1 MQNKGF
7 IGTIAV
13 LLILIC
19 GFYISFS
26 FVTQG
31 YEKEA
36 DEYAVRIAKTSDAAN
51 EKYKQARKEYMDS
64 LENEKVYLGYTLGQV
79 KKMEIGLGLD
89 LKGGM
94 NIVLEVPTT
103 DMLRSYAKDDASL
116 AKIDAGIKKVL
127 PNGEFTTPGAKPSDK
142 NFINKFAEQF
152 PEGQLTTLFRHEGE
166 FLGKLTGKSSN
177 KEVAQALA
185 NQVNSQVDDAFNVFR
200 NRIDKFGVVSPNIQK
215 LQDKNGQI
223 LLELPGVKEPEQMT
237 RLLQSS
243 ANLEFFEVYN
253 GDEVYTQLAQLS
265 DATAPADTTKS
276 ALLELLGG
284 VIQQGSPRVG
294 LVAKADTAAVNAF
307 INSAEAAQIL
317 PSDLTLVWEN
327 KATEIEAKKNGKA
340 VMGKNGQPLKNKYYG
355 LVALRGEPQ
364 LEGDAVVS
372 ANSEHDN
379 LKGEV
384 VNMRMSDE
392 GASRWSSVTKDN
404 VGRSIAIVMDN
415 VVYSYPNVN
424 QQITGGSSEITGN
437 FTPEE
442 ANDLANLLKSG
453 KMDITPRVVSSEV
466 IGPSLGAQAIESG
479 FVSFIVALV
488 LLMLFM
494 IAFYG
499 VIPGLVANLGLML
512 NLYFTLGILASIQAV
527 LTLSGIAGIVLALGM
542 AVDANV
548 LIFERSKEE
557 LRAGKK
563 LRQAISDGYSNAFSA
578 IFDGNLTSIITGV
591 ILLLFGSGPIKG
603 FATTLIIGL
612 VCSFFT
618 AVFLTRIAFDIIT
631 KNGRCAN
638 MSFTT
643 GISRK
648 VFGKTSI
655 NFIGKTKGA
664 MIIWIALTVVGI
676 CSLCFRGM
684 NQGID
689 FSGGRNYVVAFQKD
703 VNPEEIRGRLSATF
717 QEAAAKHGIKESVA
731 VSVITIDNNQKV
743 RVSTNYRIN
752 ENNEDAVDKEITE
765 LLYNALKPQLTVNG
779 KLMGEDEFA
788 LANEEMGIVSA
799 QKVGAA
805 VADDMKADAMIA
817 VGIAVL
823 CMFLYILGLSPLLH
837 GNRPELH
844 SRRADHYR
852 LSDKRY
858 RGGIR
863 PCARDT
869 QAESQGGEKTCI
881 QRLPECHAH
890 PYGDDLGIHTAR
902 AAVYLHPRWRHYPL
916 LHLRDDIRCGGGH
929 ILLPLP
935 RSPRG
940 IPDSFPQEENRQG
953 RHKSHACRASE
964 TLTIQRIRSLFGGR
978 VNLWLT
984 RLLFLGYT
992 CFWVYDVVFASH
1004 IASNGV

>member
-142 NFINKFAEQF
+142 NFVNKFAEQF

-253 GDEVYTQLAQLS
+253 GDEIYTQLAQLS

-512 NLYFTLGILASIQAV
+512 NLYFTFGILASIQAV

-548 LIFERSKEE
+548 LIFERTKEE

-664 MIIWIALTVVGI
+664 MIVWIALTVVGI

-703 VNPEEIRGRLSATF
+703 VNPEEIRGSLSATF
-717 QEAAAKHGIKESVA
+717 QEAAAKHGIKEPVA

-788 LANEEMGIVSA
+788 LANEETGIVSA

-823 CMFLYILGLSPLLH
+823 CMFLYIL
-837 GNRPELH
+837 
-844 SRRADHYR
+844 
-852 LSDKRY
+852 
-858 RGGIR
+858 IR
-863 PCARDT
+863 FRNVAFSVGAVCAVAMT
-869 QAESQGGEKTCI
+869 TFLIIGFYSICWGF
-881 QRLPECHAH
+881 LPFSMEI
-890 PYGDDLGIHTAR
+890 DQSFI
-902 AAVYLHPRWRHYPL
+902 AAVLTIIGYQINDTVVVFDRVR
-916 LHLRDDIRCGGGH
+916 
-929 ILLPLP
+929 
-935 RSPRG
+935 
-940 IPDSFPQEENRQG
+940 
-953 RHKSHACRASE
+953 E
-964 TLTIQRIRSLFGGR
+964 TLKLNPKEEKKRVFNDSLNATLTRTVMTSVSTLLVLLCIFILGGDTIRSFTFAMIFGVAVG
-978 VNLWLT
+978 T
-984 RLLFLGYT
+984 FCSLFLAAPVAYRILSRKKKTGK
-992 CFWVYDVVFASH
+992 DA
-1004 IASNGV
+1004 IKAMPAERLKR

>member
-26 FVTQG
+26 FVTQR

-36 DEYAVRIAKTSDAAN
+36 DEYATKIAKTSDAAN

-103 DMLRSYAKDDASL
+103 DLLRAYAKDESSL
-116 AKIDAGIKKVL
+116 AKINAAIKKVL
-127 PNGEFTTPGAKPSDK
+127 PEGEFTTAGVKPSDK
-142 NFINKFAEQF
+142 DFIGKFAEQF
-152 PEGQLTTLFRHEGE
+152 PEGQLTTLFSHEGE
-166 FLGKLTGKSSN
+166 FMGKLTGKSTN
-177 KEVAQALA
+177 KEVAKALEQ
-185 NQVNSQVDDAFNVFR
+185 QVNSQVDDAFNVFR

-237 RLLQSS
+237 KLLQSS
-243 ANLEFFEVYN
+243 ANLEFYEVYN
-253 GDEVYTQLAQLS
+253 GDEIGSYLMQLS
-265 DATAPADTTKS
+265 EMTAPADTT
-276 ALLELLGG
+276 AQNLLQLLGG
-284 VIQQGSPRVG
+284 VAQQGSPRVG
-294 LVAKADTAAVNAF
+294 LVAKADTAAVNAI
-307 INSAEAAQIL
+307 INSAEAAQVL

-327 KATEIEAKKNGKA
+327 KATEIEAQKNGKP
-340 VMGKNGQPLKNKYYG
+340 VMGKNGQPLKNKYFG

-404 VGRSIAIVMDN
+404 INRSIAIVMDN
-415 VVYSYPNVN
+415 VVYSYPVVN
-424 QQITGGSSEITGN
+424 AQITGGSSEITGH

-466 IGPSLGAQAIESG
+466 IGPSLGAQAIEAG
-479 FVSFIVALV
+479 FMSFIVALV
-488 LLMLFM
+488 LLMVFM

-499 VIPGLVANLGLML
+499 LIPGLVANVGLML
-512 NLYFTLGILASIQAV
+512 NLYFTMGILASLQAV

-548 LIFERSKEE
+548 LIFERTKEE
-557 LRAGKK
+557 LKAGKK
-563 LRQAISDGYSNAFSA
+563 LRQAIADGYGNAFSA

-618 AVFLTRIAFDIIT
+618 AVFLTRIAFDLIT

-648 VFGKTSI
+648 LFGSTNI

-664 MIIWIALTVVGI
+664 MIVWLALVVVGV
-676 CSLCFRGM
+676 CSLVFRGM

-703 VNPEEIRGRLSATF
+703 VNTEEIRSSLDKAF
-717 QEAAAKHGIKESVA
+717 AQAADKHGIQEPVA

-752 ENNEDAVDKEITE
+752 EDNEDAVDKEITE
-765 LLYNALKPQLTVNG
+765 LLYTALKPQLTVDG
-779 KLMGEDEFA
+779 KQMSMDDFA
-788 LANEEMGIVSA
+788 LANEELGIVSA

-823 CMFLYILGLSPLLH
+823 CMFLYILVRFRNVAFSVGAVCAVAMTAFLIIGFYSVCWGFLPFSMEIDQSFIAAILTIIGYQINDTVVVFDRVREMLKLNPKEDKRNVFNNSLNATLTRTVMTSVSTLLVLLCIFIL
-837 GNRPELH
+837 GGDTIRSFTFAMIFGVVVGTFCSLFLAAPVAYSILTRKPKAKKQPVAAKPAPAE
-844 SRRADHYR
+844 R
-852 LSDKRY
+852 LSR
-858 RGGIR
+858 
-863 PCARDT
+863 
-869 QAESQGGEKTCI
+869 
-881 QRLPECHAH
+881 
-890 PYGDDLGIHTAR
+890 
-902 AAVYLHPRWRHYPL
+902 
-916 LHLRDDIRCGGGH
+916 
-929 ILLPLP
+929 
-935 RSPRG
+935 
-940 IPDSFPQEENRQG
+940 
-953 RHKSHACRASE
+953 
-964 TLTIQRIRSLFGGR
+964 
-978 VNLWLT
+978 
-984 RLLFLGYT
+984 
-992 CFWVYDVVFASH
+992 
-1004 IASNGV
+1004 

>member
-142 NFINKFAEQF
+142 NFVNKFAEQF

-664 MIIWIALTVVGI
+664 MIVWIALTVVGI

-717 QEAAAKHGIKESVA
+717 QEAAAKHGIKEPVA

-788 LANEEMGIVSA
+788 LANEETGIVSA

-823 CMFLYILGLSPLLH
+823 CMFLYIL
-837 GNRPELH
+837 
-844 SRRADHYR
+844 
-852 LSDKRY
+852 
-858 RGGIR
+858 IR
-863 PCARDT
+863 FRNVAFSVGAVCAVAMT
-869 QAESQGGEKTCI
+869 TFLIIGFYSICWGF
-881 QRLPECHAH
+881 LPFSMEI
-890 PYGDDLGIHTAR
+890 DQSFI
-902 AAVYLHPRWRHYPL
+902 AAVLTIIGYQINDTVVVFDRVR
-916 LHLRDDIRCGGGH
+916 
-929 ILLPLP
+929 
-935 RSPRG
+935 
-940 IPDSFPQEENRQG
+940 
-953 RHKSHACRASE
+953 E
-964 TLTIQRIRSLFGGR
+964 TLKLNPKEEKKRVFNDSLNATLTRTVMTSVSTLLVLLCIFILGGDTIRSFTFAMIFGVAVG
-978 VNLWLT
+978 T
-984 RLLFLGYT
+984 FCSLFLAAPVAYRILSRKKKTGK
-992 CFWVYDVVFASH
+992 DA
-1004 IASNGV
+1004 IKAMPAERLKR

>member
-142 NFINKFAEQF
+142 NFVNKFAEQF

-664 MIIWIALTVVGI
+664 MIVWIALTVVGI

-717 QEAAAKHGIKESVA
+717 QEAAAKHGIKEPVA

-823 CMFLYILGLSPLLH
+823 CMFLYIL
-837 GNRPELH
+837 
-844 SRRADHYR
+844 
-852 LSDKRY
+852 
-858 RGGIR
+858 IR
-863 PCARDT
+863 FRNVAFSVGAVCAVAMT
-869 QAESQGGEKTCI
+869 TFLIIGFYSICWGF
-881 QRLPECHAH
+881 LPFSMEI
-890 PYGDDLGIHTAR
+890 DQSFI
-902 AAVYLHPRWRHYPL
+902 AAVLTIIGYQINDTVVVFDRVR
-916 LHLRDDIRCGGGH
+916 
-929 ILLPLP
+929 
-935 RSPRG
+935 
-940 IPDSFPQEENRQG
+940 
-953 RHKSHACRASE
+953 E
-964 TLTIQRIRSLFGGR
+964 TLKLNPKEEKKRVFNDSLNATLTRTVMTSVSTLLVLLCIFILGGDTIRSFTFAMIFGVAVG
-978 VNLWLT
+978 T
-984 RLLFLGYT
+984 FCSLFLAAPVAYRILSRKKKTGK
-992 CFWVYDVVFASH
+992 DA
-1004 IASNGV
+1004 IKAMPAERLKR

>member
-142 NFINKFAEQF
+142 NFVNKFAEQF

-717 QEAAAKHGIKESVA
+717 QEAAAKHGIKEPVA

-788 LANEEMGIVSA
+788 LANEETGIVSA

-823 CMFLYILGLSPLLH
+823 CMFLYIL
-837 GNRPELH
+837 
-844 SRRADHYR
+844 
-852 LSDKRY
+852 
-858 RGGIR
+858 IR
-863 PCARDT
+863 FRNVAFSVGAVCAVAMT
-869 QAESQGGEKTCI
+869 TFLIIGFYSICWGF
-881 QRLPECHAH
+881 LPFSMEI
-890 PYGDDLGIHTAR
+890 DQSFI
-902 AAVYLHPRWRHYPL
+902 AAVLTIIGYQINDTVVVFDRVR
-916 LHLRDDIRCGGGH
+916 
-929 ILLPLP
+929 
-935 RSPRG
+935 
-940 IPDSFPQEENRQG
+940 
-953 RHKSHACRASE
+953 E
-964 TLTIQRIRSLFGGR
+964 TLKLNPKEEKKRVFNDSLNATLTRTVMTSVSTLLVLLCIFILGGDTIRSFTFAMIFGVAVG
-978 VNLWLT
+978 T
-984 RLLFLGYT
+984 FCSLFLAAPVAYRILSRKKKTGK
-992 CFWVYDVVFASH
+992 DA
-1004 IASNGV
+1004 IKAMPAERLKR

>member
-142 NFINKFAEQF
+142 NFVNKFAEQF

-253 GDEVYTQLAQLS
+253 GDEIYTQLAQLS

-664 MIIWIALTVVGI
+664 MIVWIALTVVGI

-703 VNPEEIRGRLSATF
+703 VNPEEIRGSLSATF
-717 QEAAAKHGIKESVA
+717 QEAAAKHGIKEPVA

-788 LANEEMGIVSA
+788 LANEETGIVSA

-823 CMFLYILGLSPLLH
+823 CMFLYIL
-837 GNRPELH
+837 
-844 SRRADHYR
+844 
-852 LSDKRY
+852 
-858 RGGIR
+858 IR
-863 PCARDT
+863 FRNVAFSVGAVCAVAMT
-869 QAESQGGEKTCI
+869 TFLIIGFYSICWGF
-881 QRLPECHAH
+881 LPFSMEI
-890 PYGDDLGIHTAR
+890 DQSFI
-902 AAVYLHPRWRHYPL
+902 AAVLTIIGYQINDTVVVFDRVR
-916 LHLRDDIRCGGGH
+916 
-929 ILLPLP
+929 
-935 RSPRG
+935 
-940 IPDSFPQEENRQG
+940 
-953 RHKSHACRASE
+953 E
-964 TLTIQRIRSLFGGR
+964 TLKLNPKEEKKRVFNDSLNATLTRTVMTSVSTLLVLLCIFILGGDTIRSFTFAMIFGVAVGTFCSLYLAAPVAYR
-978 VNLWLT
+978 ILSRKKKT
-984 RLLFLGYT
+984 GKDAIKAMPAERLKR
-992 CFWVYDVVFASH
+992 
-1004 IASNGV
+1004 

>member
-166 FLGKLTGKSSN
+166 FMGKLTGKSSN

-664 MIIWIALTVVGI
+664 MIVWIALTVVGI

-717 QEAAAKHGIKESVA
+717 QEAAAKHGIKEPVA

-823 CMFLYILGLSPLLH
+823 CMFLYIL
-837 GNRPELH
+837 
-844 SRRADHYR
+844 
-852 LSDKRY
+852 
-858 RGGIR
+858 IR
-863 PCARDT
+863 FRNVAFSVGAVCAVAMT
-869 QAESQGGEKTCI
+869 TFLIIGFYSICWGF
-881 QRLPECHAH
+881 LPFSMEI
-890 PYGDDLGIHTAR
+890 DQSFI
-902 AAVYLHPRWRHYPL
+902 AAVLTIIGYQINDTVVVFDRVR
-916 LHLRDDIRCGGGH
+916 
-929 ILLPLP
+929 
-935 RSPRG
+935 
-940 IPDSFPQEENRQG
+940 
-953 RHKSHACRASE
+953 E
-964 TLTIQRIRSLFGGR
+964 TLKLNPKEEKKRVFNDSLNATLTRTVMTSVSTLLVLLCIFILGGDTIRSFTFAMIFGVAVG
-978 VNLWLT
+978 T
-984 RLLFLGYT
+984 FCSLFLAAPVAYRILSRKKKTGK
-992 CFWVYDVVFASH
+992 DA
-1004 IASNGV
+1004 IKAMPAERLKR